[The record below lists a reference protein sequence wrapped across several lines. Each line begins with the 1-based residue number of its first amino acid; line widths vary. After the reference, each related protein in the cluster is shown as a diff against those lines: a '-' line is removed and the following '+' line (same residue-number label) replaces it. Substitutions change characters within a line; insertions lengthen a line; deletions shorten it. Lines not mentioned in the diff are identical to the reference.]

1 MGDIAALNRTGF
13 LPGLPAQA
21 LEQLQQLLEGQH
33 FAAGEINYP
42 ARGRNPE
49 ILH

>member
-1 MGDIAALNRTGF
+1 MGDIAALNRIGF
-13 LPGLPAQA
+13 LPVLPAQA